1 MKAHLTP
8 HDIANT
14 VRMMRTLHHGAIVIV
29 EGDTDLR
36 VYQRF
41 VDEKHCKLV
50 PGNGKPNTIGSLS
63 ILENANLKGILA
75 IIDAD
80 FWKLDG
86 VKPSSP
92 NLVLTDTHDLET
104 MILSSNALD
113 RVLSEFGSI
122 TKIGGLGKP
131 VRTLLLEMASPIGF
145 FRWLSSPTKDNLSL
159 KFKGLNFDGFLNKQT
174 LEVDIDKLI
183 KQVEANTPGCTI
195 NSGGTKVKIE
205 NLKTMGYDLWQVC
218 SGHDMT
224 EILAIGLRSL
234 FGNTRAATVSTEVV
248 DGILRISYEHSC
260 FRCTQLYASIESWEK
275 TNQAYKILQS

>member
-14 VRMMRTLHHGAIVIV
+14 VRMMRTLHSGAIIIV

-41 VDEKHCKLV
+41 VDEKRCRLV
-50 PGNGKPNTIGSLS
+50 PGNGRPNTIGSLS
-63 ILENANLKGILA
+63 ILENAHLKGILA

-86 VKPSSP
+86 VKPSSS

-113 RVLSEFGSI
+113 KVLSEFGS
-122 TKIGGLGKP
+122 TAKIGRLGKP
-131 VRTLLLEMASPIGF
+131 VRTLLLEAASPIGF
-145 FRWLSSPTKDNLSL
+145 FRWLSSPTKDNLFL
-159 KFKGLNFDGFLNKQT
+159 RFKGLNFDGFLNKRT
-174 LEVDIDKLI
+174 LEVDLHKLI
-183 KQVEANTPGCTI
+183 KQVEANTPGCI
-195 NSGGTKVKIE
+195 IDLGGTTVNIQK
-205 NLKTMGYDLWQVC
+205 LKAMGHDLWQVC

-224 EILAIGLRSL
+224 EILTMGLRSL
-234 FGNTRAATVSTEVV
+234 FGNARAAAISTEVV
-248 DGILRISYEHSC
+248 DGVLRISYEHSY
-260 FRCTQLYASIESWEK
+260 FRCTQLHTSIKSWEEA
-275 TNQAYKILQS
+275 NQDYKILRS

>member
-113 RVLSEFGSI
+113 RVLSEFGST
-122 TKIGGLGKP
+122 TKIGRLGKS
-131 VRTLLLEMASPIGF
+131 VHTLLLEAASPIGF

-159 KFKGLNFDGFLNKQT
+159 KFKGLNFDGFLNKRT

-183 KQVEANTPGCTI
+183 KQVEANTLRCTI
-195 NSGGTKVKIE
+195 NSGRTKVKIQK
-205 NLKTMGYDLWQVC
+205 LKTMGYDLWQVC

-234 FGNTRAATVSTEVV
+234 FGNTRAGAISAEVV
-248 DGILRISYEHSC
+248 DGILRISYEHSY
-260 FRCTQLYASIESWEK
+260 FRSTQLYASIEDWEK
-275 TNQAYKILQS
+275 ANQAYKILQR